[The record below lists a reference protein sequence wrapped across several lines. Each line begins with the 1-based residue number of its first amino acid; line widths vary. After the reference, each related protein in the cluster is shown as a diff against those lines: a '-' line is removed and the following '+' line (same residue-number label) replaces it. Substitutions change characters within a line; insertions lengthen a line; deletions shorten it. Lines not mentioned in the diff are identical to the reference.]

1 MIAAI
6 RSEWAKTWTT
16 RSTWFTLAAIVGL
29 GALFAVL
36 FGYAAATEHA
46 RLTAAEQAA
55 YRPAPDFRP
64 LIFVQIAVGYL
75 GLRAF
80 TVEHLT
86 GTMALTLTT
95 VPRRGRVLAAK
106 AVVCAGLTLAAGTLT
121 GLIVVFVNRAVLT
134 SRGVPVNPLAEPGML
149 RVLAGPG
156 LLLALLGLIGLAVGC
171 LVRSTAGALVVTIV
185 MGVFVPA
192 TASLYPEWLARLI
205 LGYWPITA
213 GLRLLSLDGDP
224 DLPGP
229 VAGLAVT
236 CAWAAIL
243 LAAAYAVFRRRDA

>member
-6 RSEWAKTWTT
+6 RSEWAKTLTT
-16 RSTWFTLAAIVGL
+16 RSSWYTLAAVIAL
-29 GALFAVL
+29 GALFALL
-36 FGYAAATEHA
+36 FGYAGAAEHA
-46 RLTAAEQAA
+46 RMTAAEQAA
-55 YRPAPDFRP
+55 YRPSPDFRP
-64 LIFVQIAVGYL
+64 LIFVQIAVGYF

-86 GTMALTLTT
+86 RTMALTLTT

-106 AVVCAGLTLAAGTLT
+106 AIVCAGLTLAAGTVT
-121 GLIVVFVNRAVLT
+121 GLVVVFVNRAVLT
-134 SRGVPVNPLAEPGML
+134 SRQVPVNTLSEPGML

-156 LLLALLGLIGLAVGC
+156 LLLTLLGLIGLAVGC
-171 LVRSTAGALVVTIV
+171 LVRSTSGALVVTIV

-192 TASLYPEWLARLI
+192 MASLYPEWLAWLI
-205 LGYWPITA
+205 LSYWPITA
-213 GLRLLSLDGDP
+213 GLRLLSLDADP

-229 VAGLAVT
+229 AAGLAVT
-236 CAWAAIL
+236 CAWAVIL

>member
-1 MIAAI
+1 MIDAI
-6 RSEWAKTWTT
+6 RSEWAKTRTT
-16 RSTWFTLAAIVGL
+16 RSTWFTLAAIVAL

-36 FGYAAATEHA
+36 FGYAAAAEHA

-64 LIFVQIAVGYL
+64 LIFVQIAVGYF

-86 GTMALTLTT
+86 GTMTPTLTT

-106 AVVCAGLTLAAGTLT
+106 AIVCAALTLAAGTVT
-121 GLIVVFVNRAVLT
+121 GLLVVFVNRAVLA
-134 SRGVPVNPLAEPGML
+134 SRQVPLNALTEPGML

-156 LLLALLGLIGLAVGC
+156 LLLALLALIGLAAGC
-171 LVRSTAGALVVTIV
+171 LVRSTAGALVITIV
-185 MGVFVPA
+185 AGVFVPA
-192 TASLYPEWLARLI
+192 MASLYPEWLARLI
-205 LGYWPITA
+205 LSYWPITA
-213 GLRLLSLDGDP
+213 GLRLLSLDADP

-229 VAGLAVT
+229 AAGIAVT
-236 CAWAAIL
+236 CAWAVIL